1 MKYLIL
7 ATLVGC
13 AQLAQADVKAG
24 EKKAQ
29 ICVLCHKPNNPMAYV
44 PTLEGQPRE
53 YLYNQIKAFKEKRR
67 SDTAMQTNA
76 SSLSDKDMRDIAEY
90 FASRKPVRVSFQADP
105 QKVMKG
111 ESKAQ
116 ELKCGT
122 CHLPDF
128 AGKKEVPR
136 LAGLEP
142 RYLQA
147 QILEFKLAK
156 RAHPP
161 VEGMGAISEDDAGNL
176 AQYFARLE

>member
-1 MKYLIL
+1 MKLLLLI
-7 ATLVGC
+7 ALVGC

-29 ICVLCHKPNNPMAYV
+29 LCVLCHKPNNTMAYV
-44 PTLEGQPRE
+44 PTLEGQTRE
-53 YLYNQIKAFKEKRR
+53 YLYNQLKAFKEKRR
-67 SDTAMQTNA
+67 TDSAMQTNA

-90 FASRKPVRVSFQADP
+90 FASRKPLRVSFQLDA
-105 QKVMKG
+105 QKVTKG
-111 ESKAQ
+111 ESKAK

-128 AGKKEVPR
+128 SGKNDVPR

-142 RYLQA
+142 RYARA

-156 RAHPP
+156 RPHPP
-161 VEGMGAISEDDAGNL
+161 VEGVGAISEDDADNL